1 MSIQKHVP
9 SWLQNT
15 RVYQWPRDMEDLL
28 LGLLRVEKYAP
39 PPVPTNLAVTMRH
52 VASTSVDTP

>member
-1 MSIQKHVP
+1 MQKHVP

-15 RVYQWPRDMEDLL
+15 RVYQWPQEKEDLL

-39 PPVPTNLAVTMRH
+39 PPVSTGLTMTMRP
-52 VASTSVDTP
+52 VAPTSVDTQ

>member
-1 MSIQKHVP
+1 MQKHIP

-15 RVYQWPRDMEDLL
+15 HVYQWPQEMKDLL

-39 PPVPTNLAVTMRH
+39 PPVSTDLAVTMSPL
-52 VASTSVDTP
+52 APTSYDTL